1 MEIRRV
7 TILFSA
13 EKKRNRIANEQLL
26 NHDIEILEFQLQR
39 NPPNFELIQNEL
51 NNKKEELENLYKY
64 QAQGAYVRLR
74 AKYKVEGGKPTRL
87 FCSLEKYNGTQKYVP
102 QVIVPGEN
110 NTEKVL
116 VDQKI
121 IENEIYKF
129 YREFSL

>member
-13 EKKRNRIANEQLL
+13 EKKRHRIANEQLL

-51 NNKKEELENLYKY
+51 NNKKEELENLYTY

-74 AKYKVEGGKPTRL
+74 AKYKVEGEKPTRL

-116 VDQKI
+116 EDQKI

-129 YREFSL
+129 Y